1 MDDNP
6 PPEDPKLRERLV
18 DYVDESN
25 PEERIKD
32 ESDKYDNTEA
42 ALQVWTESFGQ
53 YAPEASECDV

>member
-25 PEERIKD
+25 PEERIKE

-42 ALQVWTESFGQ
+42 AL
-53 YAPEASECDV
+53 